1 MENKHC
7 NNVSSYSPYIIWRN
21 YAIGAAVIS
30 VVPFA
35 IMLLPAGFC
44 QLFTLLLSLSLF
56 AFVRKNRVSKCETCA
71 LVPYVVAR
79 SLLFI
84 TIVYVLIDAIGCAD
98 VQTSKLVKVLCIP
111 VIHLMVL
118 IVMRKRHH
126 KNVICQDCILRNGF
140 SSERKTMGQFYNQEY
155 SYLVPRMTNVCII
168 CNILVVAYLFIA
180 FNWFRSTTDYIVV
193 YFMPL
198 IVCGTNVLLLRYRF
212 YLINIYLEQESRQ
225 SDSILEKGSKL
236 VRINVFTENKVY
248 FVESNGHFDSVF
260 SLHDYFSEKLSVG
273 LVKSTVSEQYGV
285 EALSNIKFLYGSL
298 DAKNRRSIEHFICFV
313 ESEKMVEESI
323 ARLGLHG
330 RWFKAQEIMTLY
342 YTNDFSN
349 LLKSEI
355 YRIFTVLATA
365 KTYNR
370 DGSRKV
376 PVAGYIP
383 RVTIADMK
391 NTDVDFSD
399 NRWMV
404 LSRFNK
410 DDKLYRLKI
419 FWYRY
424 LEGLG

>member
-21 YAIGAAVIS
+21 YAIGAAAIS

-44 QLFTLLLSLSLF
+44 QLFTLVLSLSLF

-79 SLLFI
+79 SLLFV
-84 TIVYVLIDAIGCAD
+84 TIAYVAIDAVAYLD
-98 VQTSKLVKVLCIP
+98 VPTSKVVKVLSIP
-111 VIHLMVL
+111 MIHLIVL
-118 IVMRKRHH
+118 IVMRIRRH
-126 KNVICQDCILRNGF
+126 NYVICQDCILRNGF

-168 CNILVVAYLFIA
+168 CNILVIGYLFIS
-180 FNWFRSTTDYIVV
+180 FHWFKSTADYVVV

-198 IVCGTNVLLLRYRF
+198 IVSSINLLMLRYRF

-225 SDSILEKGSKL
+225 SDSILDKGIKM
-236 VRINVFTENKVY
+236 VRINVFAGEKVY
-248 FVESNGHFDSVF
+248 FVQRSGSYDSMF
-260 SLHDYFSEKLSVG
+260 SLYDEFSEKLSVG
-273 LVKSTVSEQYGV
+273 LVKNILSEQFGV
-285 EALSNIKFLYGSL
+285 EVLGNIKFLYGSL
-298 DAKNRRSIEHFICFV
+298 DAKNRRSIEHYMCFI
-313 ESEKMVEESI
+313 ESENSVEES
-323 ARLGLHG
+323 AERLGLTG
-330 RWFKAQEIMTLY
+330 KWFKPQEIMTLY
-342 YTNDFSN
+342 YTNDFSS

-365 KTYNR
+365 KTYNA

-376 PVAGYIP
+376 PLAGYVP
-383 RVTIADMK
+383 RITIADVK
-391 NTDVDFSD
+391 NTDFDFSD

-410 DDKLYRLKI
+410 DDKLYRVKL